1 MTTAENNQELTTV
14 GADANAS
21 VDQNN
26 QEALTIAETSYQ
38 RLRDAVGRY
47 VEAAIQCGKLV
58 MREKVEAVPGSGGT
72 MYLYGPV
79 QFSHWQAHLP
89 EAAKQ
94 YYNCDYCKQVWAN
107 LSTLAVMDEDG
118 NLYYPVAAA
127 FLECA
132 DDPVVAELFKNYP
145 EVKEACAITNK
156 RRATLY
162 PVDKLSDQFL
172 EKEVGGF
179 CHFFGARD
187 SDVIRDFNKAHHA
200 MNDQMYIKGLFEQF
214 VSTEINLPLLAKI
227 FKYIEKEVGEKEHTA
242 LSRADDLVKAIAA
255 VRRAQNLS
263 GRGYLYLW
271 ALLHKRENSW
281 LAHVNGSL
289 LGIVLDTA
297 ISLKDKDDMEAALTN
312 VKRLLTMAT
321 DGLNYKQKTAEA
333 PVAAVEQAFKFLEE
347 KGLKGTM
354 ERRLLPLSE
363 VQSVIWKATVQESV
377 AEPEKEVSA
386 ADQAFNKLMAN
397 KDKDAQSNKKM
408 DEILGNIDV
417 EKRMSLSSF
426 INNLDAYASLSF
438 APATKSL
445 VPIFITSAVTE
456 GNHDELLTFADG
468 IGEYASMLNTPRPY
482 AYPAMVDF
490 AGLSKAKFDGST
502 LTRMMA
508 GNYNVD
514 IPISAIFFANQRPGG
529 DRIFTAHIDNF
540 VSNFQATLLEHGSCI
555 LGTMIKSEH
564 FGMSR
569 ALVELS
575 KQIPLRTE
583 AGASAAGGAMLH
595 GGSGTVIK
603 AILKDGTRETIYLT
617 SAE

>member
-14 GADANAS
+14 GADASTS

-26 QEALTIAETSYQ
+26 QEALTIAEASYQ

-47 VEAAIQCGKLV
+47 VEAAIQSGKLV
-58 MREKVEAVPGSGGT
+58 VREKVEAVPGSGGT

-107 LSTLAVMDEDG
+107 LSTLAIMDEDG

-200 MNDQMYIKGLFEQF
+200 MNDQMYIKGLFEKF

-242 LSRADDLVKAIAA
+242 LSRADDLIKAIAA

-281 LAHVNGSL
+281 LSHVNGSL

-347 KGLKGTM
+347 KGLKGIM

-363 VQSVIWKATVQESV
+363 VQSVIWKATMLESV

-397 KDKDAQSNKKM
+397 KDKDAQS
-408 DEILGNIDV
+408 
-417 EKRMSLSSF
+417 
-426 INNLDAYASLSF
+426 
-438 APATKSL
+438 
-445 VPIFITSAVTE
+445 
-456 GNHDELLTFADG
+456 
-468 IGEYASMLNTPRPY
+468 
-482 AYPAMVDF
+482 
-490 AGLSKAKFDGST
+490 
-502 LTRMMA
+502 
-508 GNYNVD
+508 
-514 IPISAIFFANQRPGG
+514 
-529 DRIFTAHIDNF
+529 
-540 VSNFQATLLEHGSCI
+540 
-555 LGTMIKSEH
+555 
-564 FGMSR
+564 
-569 ALVELS
+569 
-575 KQIPLRTE
+575 
-583 AGASAAGGAMLH
+583 
-595 GGSGTVIK
+595 
-603 AILKDGTRETIYLT
+603 
-617 SAE
+617 